1 MLIKKRLISHQYLI
15 AGHCSGIFR
24 CSISDL
30 SPTDLPPFQPL
41 LWCLRHTFFT
51 PYFCLSSIK
60 PDNFFHYVNLSTN
73 ISQSV
78 YFIYI
83 YLSIY
88 LSSSPLLLVSIMLHM
103 NRILIFSVFQQ
114 CHTHFHNNNNN
125 IVNRNLRAL
134 HVSSKIFLLIFS
146 ETK

>member
-1 MLIKKRLISHQYLI
+1 MLYKRPFSDRPSSLPTSSLVPPSHLFH
-15 AGHCSGIFR
+15 ALFLH
-24 CSISDL
+24 
-30 SPTDLPPFQPL
+30 L
-41 LWCLRHTFFT
+41 LLC
-51 PYFCLSSIK
+51 IK
-60 PDNFFHYVNLSTN
+60 PDNFFHCVNLSTN